1 MQILTAESAQVI
13 YVIQLSFSIGRPIVR
28 PNTITLAAPLHFM
41 NTPSNETAFTI
52 DTSSIKFGPKI
63 TNEAGY
69 ELARLGAKRVL
80 VVTDPQM
87 ASSEAVRIAT
97 DSLKQANIDFT
108 VFDQVSIEPTD
119 TSLKEAIKF
128 TIDGN
133 FDGFLPVGGGSSIDT
148 AKAANLYSTYPADFL
163 EYVNAPIGKGT
174 PVPGE
179 LKPLVAVPTTAG
191 TGSET
196 TGVAIFDFEE
206 LGAKTGIAHRSLRPD
221 IGLVDPHNTRS
232 LPKMV
237 AACSGFDVLCH
248 GIESYTALPFSQRE
262 APPTPMHRPAYQG
275 ANPISDVWALAAL
288 EMVGKS
294 ILPAVL
300 DDNDTEARSNMAMA
314 ATFAGVGFGNA
325 GVHLPHGMSYPV
337 SGLVKQYTP
346 EGYPEGPKGKGIV
359 PHGMAVILNAP
370 AVFRYTASSNPE
382 RHMRAAQLL
391 GADVTGVGPEDAGD
405 LIADRLIHILRE
417 IGVPNGLSGVGYT
430 VDDVPRLVEGTL
442 PQHRVTKLAPRLTGA
457 DELTEL
463 FKDSMKLW

>member
-1 MQILTAESAQVI
+1 MTN
-13 YVIQLSFSIGRPIVR
+13 P
-28 PNTITLAAPLHFM
+28 PT
-41 NTPSNETAFTI
+41 ETAFTI
-52 DTSSIKFGPKI
+52 DTSSIKFGPGI
-63 TNEAGY
+63 TSEAGY
-69 ELARLGAKRVL
+69 ELARLGAKRVM
-80 VVTDPQM
+80 VVTDPRM
-87 ASSEAVRIAT
+87 ARSEAVRNAT
-97 DSLKQANIDFT
+97 DSLKAANIDFA
-108 VFDQVSIEPTD
+108 VFDQVSVEPTD
-119 TSLKEAIKF
+119 SSLKVAIAF
-128 TIDGN
+128 AVDGR
-133 FDGFLPVGGGSSIDT
+133 FDGYLPIGGGSSIDT

-174 PVPGE
+174 PVPGD
-179 LKPLVAVPTTAG
+179 LKPLVAVPTTSG

-196 TGVAIFDFEE
+196 TGVAIFDYEE

-221 IGLVDPHNTRS
+221 VGLVDPENTSS

-248 GIESYTALPFSQRE
+248 GIESYTALPFSQRD
-262 APPTPMHRPAYQG
+262 APSSPALRPAYQG
-275 ANPISDVWALAAL
+275 SNPISDVWALAAL

-300 DDNDTEARSNMAMA
+300 DADDMEARSNMSMA

-337 SGLVKQYTP
+337 SGLVKEYAP
-346 EGYPEGPKGKGIV
+346 EGYPEGHAIV

-391 GADVTGVGPEDAGD
+391 GADVTGAGPEDAGD
-405 LIADRLIHILRE
+405 LIAERLIFILRE
-417 IGVPNGLSGVGYT
+417 IGVPNGLGGVGYT
-430 VDDVPRLVEGTL
+430 DADIPALVEGTL

-457 DELTEL
+457 PELTKL
-463 FKDSMKLW
+463 FADSMQLW

>member
-1 MQILTAESAQVI
+1 MTSPA
-13 YVIQLSFSIGRPIVR
+13 
-28 PNTITLAAPLHFM
+28 
-41 NTPSNETAFTI
+41 NETAFTI
-52 DTSSIKFGPKI
+52 DTSSIKFGPGI
-63 TNEAGY
+63 TGEAGS
-69 ELARLGAKRVL
+69 EMARLGAKRVM

-87 ASSEAVRIAT
+87 ANSEAVRIAT
-97 DSLKQANIDFT
+97 DSLTRAKIEFT

-119 TSLKEAIKF
+119 SSLKEAIRF
-128 TIDGN
+128 AVDGQ
-133 FDGFLPVGGGSSIDT
+133 FDGFLPVGGGSCIDT
-148 AKAANLYSTYPADFL
+148 AKTANLFSTYPADFL

-174 PVPGE
+174 PVPGD

-221 IGLVDPHNTRS
+221 VGLVDPDNTRS

-262 APPTPMHRPAYQG
+262 APESPALRPAYQG

-288 EMVGKS
+288 EMVGNS

-300 DDNDTEARSNMAMA
+300 DPNDTDARTNMAMA

-337 SGLVKQYTP
+337 SGLVKEYRP
-346 EGYPEGPKGKGIV
+346 DGYPEGKAIV

-391 GADVTGVGPEDAGD
+391 GADTKGAGPEDAGD
-405 LIADRLIHILRE
+405 LIAERLIFILKQT
-417 IGVPNGLSGVGYT
+417 GVPNGLGGVGYT
-430 VDDVPRLVEGTL
+430 INDVPRLVEGTL
-442 PQHRVTKLAPRLTGA
+442 PQHRVTKLAPRPTGA

-463 FKDSMKLW
+463 FKDSMTLW

>member
-1 MQILTAESAQVI
+1 MPTS
-13 YVIQLSFSIGRPIVR
+13 
-28 PNTITLAAPLHFM
+28 H
-41 NTPSNETAFTI
+41 NETAFTI
-52 DTSSIKFGPKI
+52 DTSSIKFGPGI
-63 TNEAGY
+63 TSEAGY

-80 VVTDPQM
+80 VVTDPQLVD
-87 ASSEAVRIAT
+87 SQAVRTAV
-97 DSLKQANIDFT
+97 DSLKQANIDFAI
-108 VFDQVSIEPTD
+108 FDQVSVEPTD
-119 TSLKEAIKF
+119 ASLKIAIDF
-128 TIDGN
+128 AVEGT

-174 PVPGE
+174 PVPGD

-196 TGVAIFDFEE
+196 TGVSIFDFEE

-221 IGLVDPHNTRS
+221 VGLVDPENTRT

-262 APPTPMHRPAYQG
+262 APASPAVRPAYQG
-275 ANPISDVWALAAL
+275 SNPISDVWALAAL
-288 EMVGKS
+288 EMVGNS

-300 DDNDTEARSNMAMA
+300 DAEDMDARTNMAMA

-337 SGLVKQYTP
+337 SGLVKQYRP
-346 EGYPEGPKGKGIV
+346 EGYPEGKPIV

-370 AVFRYTASSNPE
+370 AVFQYTASSNPE
-382 RHMRAAQLL
+382 RHMRAARLL
-391 GADVTGVGPEDAGD
+391 GADVTGAGPEDAGN
-405 LIADRLIHILRE
+405 LIAERLIYILKE
-417 IGVPNGLSGVGYT
+417 IGVPNGLGGVGYT
-430 VDDVPRLVEGTL
+430 VDDVPALVEGTL
-442 PQHRVTKLAPRLTGA
+442 PQHRVTKLAPQPTGA
-457 DELTEL
+457 EELTRL
-463 FKDSMKLW
+463 FTNSMKLW

>member
-1 MQILTAESAQVI
+1 MTNNS
-13 YVIQLSFSIGRPIVR
+13 
-28 PNTITLAAPLHFM
+28 T
-41 NTPSNETAFTI
+41 ETAFTI
-52 DTSSIKFGPKI
+52 DTSSIKFGPGI

-69 ELARLGAKRVL
+69 ELSRLGSKRVL
-80 VVTDPQM
+80 IVTDSRM
-87 ASSEAVRIAT
+87 VESEAVHKAI
-97 DSLKQANIDFT
+97 DSLKKSNIDFG
-108 VFDQVSIEPTD
+108 VFDQVSVEPTD
-119 TSLKEAIKF
+119 SSLKEAIEF
-128 TIDGN
+128 AVDGG

-148 AKAANLYSTYPADFL
+148 AKAANLYSTFPADFL

-174 PVPGE
+174 PVPGD

-196 TGVAIFDFEE
+196 TGVSIFDFEE
-206 LGAKTGIAHRSLRPD
+206 LGAKTGIAHRALRPD
-221 IGLVDPHNTRS
+221 VGLVDPENTRS

-262 APPTPMHRPAYQG
+262 APPSPAHRPAYQG

-288 EMVGKS
+288 EMVGSS

-300 DDNDTEARSNMAMA
+300 DPEDMDARTNMAMA

-346 EGYPEGPKGKGIV
+346 DGYPQGKAIV

-382 RHMRAAQLL
+382 RHMRAARLL
-391 GADVTGVGPEDAGD
+391 GADVNGAGPEDAGD
-405 LIADRLIHILRE
+405 LIAERLIFILKE
-417 IGVPNGLSGVGYT
+417 IGVPNGLGCVGYT
-430 VDDVPRLVEGTL
+430 VADVPALVEGTL
-442 PQHRVTKLAPRLTGA
+442 PQHRVTKLAPRTTGA
-457 DELTEL
+457 EELTQL
-463 FKDSMKLW
+463 FTDSMQLW

>member
-1 MQILTAESAQVI
+1 MTN
-13 YVIQLSFSIGRPIVR
+13 P
-28 PNTITLAAPLHFM
+28 PT
-41 NTPSNETAFTI
+41 ETAFTI
-52 DTSSIKFGPKI
+52 DTSSIKFGPGI
-63 TNEAGY
+63 TGEAGY
-69 ELARLGAKRVL
+69 EMARLGAKRVM

-87 ASSEAVRIAT
+87 AGSEAVRTAT
-97 DSLKQANIDFT
+97 ESLKRAKIDFT

-119 TSLKEAIKF
+119 SSLKEAIKF
-128 TIDGN
+128 AVDGRFN
-133 FDGFLPVGGGSSIDT
+133 GFLPVGGGSSIDT
-148 AKAANLYSTYPADFL
+148 AKTANLYSTYPADFL

-174 PVPGE
+174 PVPGD
-179 LKPLVAVPTTAG
+179 LKPLVAIPTTAG

-221 IGLVDPHNTRS
+221 VGLVDPDNTQS

-248 GIESYTALPFSQRE
+248 GIESYTALPFSQRT
-262 APPTPMHRPAYQG
+262 APESPALRPAYQG

-288 EMVGKS
+288 EMVGNS

-300 DDNDTEARSNMAMA
+300 DPNDTDARTNMAMA

-337 SGLVKQYTP
+337 SGLVKEYRPT
-346 EGYPEGPKGKGIV
+346 GYPEGKAIV

-391 GADVTGVGPEDAGD
+391 GADVTSAGPEDAGD
-405 LIADRLIHILRE
+405 LIAERLIFILKE
-417 IGVPNGLSGVGYT
+417 IGVPNGLEGVGYT
-430 VDDVPRLVEGTL
+430 IDDVPRLVEGTL
-442 PQHRVTKLAPRLTGA
+442 PQHRVTKLAPRPTGA
-457 DELTEL
+457 DELTDL
-463 FKDSMKLW
+463 FKDSMVLW

>member
-1 MQILTAESAQVI
+1 MTN
-13 YVIQLSFSIGRPIVR
+13 P
-28 PNTITLAAPLHFM
+28 PT
-41 NTPSNETAFTI
+41 ETAFTI
-52 DTSSIKFGPKI
+52 DTSSIKFGPGI
-63 TNEAGY
+63 TGEAGY
-69 ELARLGAKRVL
+69 EMARLGAKRVM

-87 ASSEAVRIAT
+87 AGSEAVRTAT
-97 DSLKQANIDFT
+97 ESLKRAKIDFT

-119 TSLKEAIKF
+119 SSLKEAIKF
-128 TIDGN
+128 AVDGRFN
-133 FDGFLPVGGGSSIDT
+133 GFLPVGGGSSIDT
-148 AKAANLYSTYPADFL
+148 AKTANLYSTYPADFL

-174 PVPGE
+174 PVPGD
-179 LKPLVAVPTTAG
+179 LKPLVAIPSTAG

-221 IGLVDPHNTRS
+221 VGLVDPDNTQS

-248 GIESYTALPFSQRE
+248 GIESFTALPFSQRT
-262 APPTPMHRPAYQG
+262 APESPALRPAYQG

-288 EMVGKS
+288 EMVGNS

-300 DDNDTEARSNMAMA
+300 DPNDTDARTNMAMA

-337 SGLVKQYTP
+337 SGLVKEYRPT
-346 EGYPEGPKGKGIV
+346 GYPEGKAIV

-391 GADVTGVGPEDAGD
+391 GADVTSAGPEDAGD
-405 LIADRLIHILRE
+405 LIAERLIFILKE
-417 IGVPNGLSGVGYT
+417 IGVPNGLEGVGYT
-430 VDDVPRLVEGTL
+430 IDDVPRLVEGTL
-442 PQHRVTKLAPRLTGA
+442 PQHRVTKLAPRPTGA
-457 DELTEL
+457 DELTDL
-463 FKDSMKLW
+463 FKDSMVLW

>member
-1 MQILTAESAQVI
+1 MPTS
-13 YVIQLSFSIGRPIVR
+13 
-28 PNTITLAAPLHFM
+28 H
-41 NTPSNETAFTI
+41 NETAFTI
-52 DTSSIKFGPKI
+52 DTSSIKFGPGI
-63 TNEAGY
+63 TSEAGY

-80 VVTDPQM
+80 VVTDPQLVD
-87 ASSEAVRIAT
+87 SQAVRTAV
-97 DSLKQANIDFT
+97 DSLRQANVDFAI
-108 VFDQVSIEPTD
+108 FDQVSVEPTD
-119 TSLKEAIKF
+119 ASLRIAIDF
-128 TIDGN
+128 AVEGN

-174 PVPGE
+174 PVPGD

-196 TGVAIFDFEE
+196 TGVSIFDFEE

-221 IGLVDPHNTRS
+221 VGLVDPENTRT

-262 APPTPMHRPAYQG
+262 APASPAVRPAYQG
-275 ANPISDVWALAAL
+275 SNPISDVWALAAL
-288 EMVGKS
+288 EMVGNS

-300 DDNDTEARSNMAMA
+300 DADDMDARTNMAMA

-337 SGLVKQYTP
+337 SGLVKQYRP
-346 EGYPEGPKGKGIV
+346 EGYPEDNPIV

-370 AVFRYTASSNPE
+370 AVFQYTASSNPE

-391 GADVTGVGPEDAGD
+391 GADVNGAGPEDAGD
-405 LIADRLIHILRE
+405 LIAERLIYILKE
-417 IGVPNGLSGVGYT
+417 IGVPNGLGGVGYT
-430 VDDVPRLVEGTL
+430 ADDVPALVEGTL
-442 PQHRVTKLAPRLTGA
+442 PQHRVTKLAPRPTGA
-457 DELTEL
+457 EELSQL
-463 FKDSMKLW
+463 FTDSMKLW

>member
-1 MQILTAESAQVI
+1 
-13 YVIQLSFSIGRPIVR
+13 
-28 PNTITLAAPLHFM
+28 M
-41 NTPSNETAFTI
+41 NNPPNETAFTI
-52 DTSSIKFGPKI
+52 DTSSIKFGPGI
-63 TNEAGY
+63 TSEAGY

-80 VVTDPQM
+80 VVTDPHM
-87 ASSEAVRIAT
+87 ARSEAVRTAT
-97 DSLKQANIDFT
+97 DSLKRANIDFI

-128 TIDGN
+128 TVDGN

-163 EYVNAPIGKGT
+163 EYVNTPIGKGT
-174 PVPGE
+174 SVPGD

-221 IGLVDPHNTRS
+221 VGLVDPENTRS

-262 APPTPMHRPAYQG
+262 APPTPALRPAYQG
-275 ANPISDVWALAAL
+275 ANPISDIWALAAL
-288 EMVGKS
+288 EIVGKS

-300 DDNDTEARSNMAMA
+300 DADDTDARSNMAMA

-337 SGLVKQYTP
+337 SGLVKKYTP
-346 EGYPEGPKGKGIV
+346 EGYPAGRPIA

-391 GADVTGVGPEDAGD
+391 GADVTGATPEDAGD
-405 LIADRLIHILRE
+405 LIADRLIHILKE
-417 IGVPNGLSGVGYT
+417 IGVPNGLGGVGYT
-430 VDDVPRLVEGTL
+430 VADVPRLVEGTL
-442 PQHRVTKLAPRLTGA
+442 PQHRVTKLAPRPTGT

>member
-1 MQILTAESAQVI
+1 MTTS
-13 YVIQLSFSIGRPIVR
+13 
-28 PNTITLAAPLHFM
+28 H
-41 NTPSNETAFTI
+41 NETAFTI
-52 DTSSIKFGPKI
+52 DTSSIKFGPGI
-63 TNEAGY
+63 TSEAGY

-80 VVTDPQM
+80 VVTDPQLVDGQ
-87 ASSEAVRIAT
+87 AVRTAV
-97 DSLKQANIDFT
+97 DSLKQANVDFAI
-108 VFDQVSIEPTD
+108 FDQVSVEPTD
-119 TSLKEAIKF
+119 ASLKIAIEFAVEGK
-128 TIDGN
+128 

-174 PVPGE
+174 PVPGD

-206 LGAKTGIAHRSLRPD
+206 LGAKTGIAHRALRPD
-221 IGLVDPHNTRS
+221 VGLVDPENTRT

-248 GIESYTALPFSQRE
+248 GIESYTALPFSQRK
-262 APPTPMHRPAYQG
+262 APASPAVRPAYQG
-275 ANPISDVWALAAL
+275 SNPISDVWALAAL
-288 EMVGKS
+288 EMVGNS

-300 DDNDTEARSNMAMA
+300 DADDMDARTNMAMA

-346 EGYPEGPKGKGIV
+346 EGYPEGKPIV

-370 AVFRYTASSNPE
+370 AVFQYTASSNPD

-391 GADVTGVGPEDAGD
+391 GADVNGAGPEDAGD
-405 LIADRLIHILRE
+405 LIAERLIYILKE
-417 IGVPNGLSGVGYT
+417 IGVPNGLGGVGYT
-430 VDDVPRLVEGTL
+430 ANDVPTLVEGTL
-442 PQHRVTKLAPRLTGA
+442 PQHRVTKLSPRPTGA
-457 DELTEL
+457 EELTQL
-463 FKDSMKLW
+463 FTDSMKLW

>member
-1 MQILTAESAQVI
+1 MTDQ
-13 YVIQLSFSIGRPIVR
+13 
-28 PNTITLAAPLHFM
+28 
-41 NTPSNETAFTI
+41 TPETVFTI
-52 DTSSIKFGPKI
+52 DTSSIKFGPGA
-63 TNEAGY
+63 TSEAGY
-69 ELARLGAKRVL
+69 ELTRLGATRVM
-80 VVTDPQM
+80 VVTDPKM
-87 ASSEAVRIAT
+87 SSSQAVRTAT
-97 DSLKQANIDFT
+97 DSLKNSHIDFT
-108 VFDQVSIEPTD
+108 VFDQVNVEPTD
-119 TSLKEAIKF
+119 TSLKEAINF
-128 TIDGN
+128 AVDGK
-133 FDGFLPVGGGSSIDT
+133 FDGYLPIGGGSSIDT

-174 PVPGE
+174 PVPGD
-179 LKPLVAVPTTAG
+179 LKPLVAVPTTSG

-221 IGLVDPHNTRS
+221 VGLVDPENTRS
-232 LPKMV
+232 LPKIV

-262 APPTPMHRPAYQG
+262 APPSPAHRPAYQG

-300 DDNDTEARSNMAMA
+300 EPDDIEARSNMSMA

-337 SGLVKQYTP
+337 SGLVKEYTP
-346 EGYPEGPKGKGIV
+346 EGYPEGTPIV

-370 AVFRYTASSNPE
+370 AVFRYTSSSNPE

-391 GADVTGVGPEDAGD
+391 GADVSAASPEDAGD
-405 LIADRLIHILRE
+405 LIAERLIFILKE
-417 IGVPNGLSGVGYT
+417 IGIPNGLGGVGYIL
-430 VDDVPRLVEGTL
+430 DDVPRLVEGTL
-442 PQHRVTKLAPRLTGA
+442 PQHRVTKLAPRPTGA
-457 DELTEL
+457 DELTDL

>member
-1 MQILTAESAQVI
+1 MTN
-13 YVIQLSFSIGRPIVR
+13 P
-28 PNTITLAAPLHFM
+28 PT
-41 NTPSNETAFTI
+41 ETAFTI
-52 DTSSIKFGPKI
+52 DTSSIKFGPGI
-63 TNEAGY
+63 TGEAGY
-69 ELARLGAKRVL
+69 EMARLGAKRVM

-87 ASSEAVRIAT
+87 AGSEAVRTAT
-97 DSLKQANIDFT
+97 ESLKRAKIDFT

-119 TSLKEAIKF
+119 SSLKEAIKF
-128 TIDGN
+128 AVDGRFN
-133 FDGFLPVGGGSSIDT
+133 GFLPVGGGSSIDT
-148 AKAANLYSTYPADFL
+148 AKTANLYSTYPADFL

-174 PVPGE
+174 PVPGD

-221 IGLVDPHNTRS
+221 VGLVDPDNTQS

-248 GIESYTALPFSQRE
+248 GIESFTALPFSQRT
-262 APPTPMHRPAYQG
+262 APESPALRPAYQG

-288 EMVGKS
+288 EMVGNS

-300 DDNDTEARSNMAMA
+300 DPNDTDARTNMAMA

-337 SGLVKQYTP
+337 SGLVKEYRPT
-346 EGYPEGPKGKGIV
+346 GYPEGKAIV

-391 GADVTGVGPEDAGD
+391 GADVTSAGPEDAGD
-405 LIADRLIHILRE
+405 LIAERLIFILKE
-417 IGVPNGLSGVGYT
+417 IGVPNGLEGVGYT
-430 VDDVPRLVEGTL
+430 IDDVPRLVEGTL
-442 PQHRVTKLAPRLTGA
+442 PQHRVTKLAPRPTGA
-457 DELTEL
+457 DELTDL
-463 FKDSMKLW
+463 FKDSMVLW

>member
-1 MQILTAESAQVI
+1 MTDQ
-13 YVIQLSFSIGRPIVR
+13 
-28 PNTITLAAPLHFM
+28 
-41 NTPSNETAFTI
+41 TPETVFTI
-52 DTSSIKFGPKI
+52 DTSSIKFGPGA
-63 TNEAGY
+63 TSEAGY
-69 ELARLGAKRVL
+69 ELTRLGATRVM
-80 VVTDPQM
+80 VVTDPKM
-87 ASSEAVRIAT
+87 SSSQAVRTAT
-97 DSLKQANIDFT
+97 DSLKNSHIDFT
-108 VFDQVSIEPTD
+108 VFDQVNVEPTD
-119 TSLKEAIKF
+119 TSLKEAINF
-128 TIDGN
+128 AVDGK
-133 FDGFLPVGGGSSIDT
+133 FDGYLPIGGGSSIDT

-174 PVPGE
+174 PVPGD
-179 LKPLVAVPTTAG
+179 LKPLVAVPTTSG

-221 IGLVDPHNTRS
+221 VGLVDPENTRS
-232 LPKMV
+232 LPKIV

-262 APPTPMHRPAYQG
+262 APPSPAHRPAYQG

-300 DDNDTEARSNMAMA
+300 DPDDIEARSNMSMA

-337 SGLVKQYTP
+337 SGLVKEYTP
-346 EGYPEGPKGKGIV
+346 EGYPEGTPIV

-370 AVFRYTASSNPE
+370 AVFRYTSSSNPE
-382 RHMRAAQLL
+382 RHIRAAQLL
-391 GADVTGVGPEDAGD
+391 GADVSAASPEDAGD
-405 LIADRLIHILRE
+405 LIAERLIFILKE
-417 IGVPNGLSGVGYT
+417 IGIPNGLGGVGYIL
-430 VDDVPRLVEGTL
+430 DDVPRLVEGTL
-442 PQHRVTKLAPRLTGA
+442 PQHRVTKLAPRPTGA
-457 DELTEL
+457 DELTDL

>member
-1 MQILTAESAQVI
+1 MTN
-13 YVIQLSFSIGRPIVR
+13 P
-28 PNTITLAAPLHFM
+28 PT
-41 NTPSNETAFTI
+41 ETAFTI
-52 DTSSIKFGPKI
+52 DTSSIKFGPGI
-63 TNEAGY
+63 TGEAGY
-69 ELARLGAKRVL
+69 EMARLGAKRVM

-87 ASSEAVRIAT
+87 AGSEAVRTAT
-97 DSLKQANIDFT
+97 ESLKRAKIDFT
-108 VFDQVSIEPTD
+108 VFDQISIEPTD
-119 TSLKEAIKF
+119 SSLKEAIKF
-128 TIDGN
+128 AVDGRFN
-133 FDGFLPVGGGSSIDT
+133 GFLPVGGGSSIDT
-148 AKAANLYSTYPADFL
+148 AKTANLYSTYPADFL

-174 PVPGE
+174 PVPGD
-179 LKPLVAVPTTAG
+179 LKPLVAIPTTAG

-221 IGLVDPHNTRS
+221 VGLVDPDNTQS

-248 GIESYTALPFSQRE
+248 GIESFTALPFSQRT
-262 APPTPMHRPAYQG
+262 APESPALRPAYQG

-288 EMVGKS
+288 EMVGNS

-300 DDNDTEARSNMAMA
+300 DPNDTDARTNMAMA

-337 SGLVKQYTP
+337 SGLVKEYRPT
-346 EGYPEGPKGKGIV
+346 GYPEGKAIV

-391 GADVTGVGPEDAGD
+391 GADVTSAGPEDAGD
-405 LIADRLIHILRE
+405 LIAERLIFILKE
-417 IGVPNGLSGVGYT
+417 IGVPNGLEGVGYT
-430 VDDVPRLVEGTL
+430 IDDVPRLVEGTL
-442 PQHRVTKLAPRLTGA
+442 PQHRVTKLAPRPTGA
-457 DELTEL
+457 DELTDL
-463 FKDSMKLW
+463 FKDSMVLW